1 MVDGRRIVDQVAVTT
16 RKISLSLL
24 PALLACAALAAPAI
38 ASAGT
43 PCADAD
49 LMPAG
54 ASDDALREATLCL
67 VNAERTSRGLKA
79 LLSNAHLRRAAQN
92 YSRRM
97 VRQRF
102 FDHVCPSG
110 STLTSRVRGST
121 AYLRG
126 ARRFSLGENIAWGS
140 GYLATPRQTVVAW
153 MQTPGHRANI
163 LRGRFRHVGVG
174 VAIGAPEDGEESSA
188 ATYTTAFG
196 YRALR

>member
-1 MVDGRRIVDQVAVTT
+1 MTT

-38 ASAGT
+38 ASAET
-43 PCADAD
+43 RCADAD
-49 LMPAG
+49 LIPAG
-54 ASDDALREATLCL
+54 ANDGALREATLCL

-79 LLSNAHLRRAAQN
+79 LQSNADLGRAAEN

-140 GYLATPRQTVVAW
+140 GYLATPRQTVVTW
-153 MQTPGHRANI
+153 MQSPVHRANI
-163 LRGRFRHVGVG
+163 LRNRFRHVGVG
-174 VAIGAPEDGEESSA
+174 VTIGAPEDGEESSA